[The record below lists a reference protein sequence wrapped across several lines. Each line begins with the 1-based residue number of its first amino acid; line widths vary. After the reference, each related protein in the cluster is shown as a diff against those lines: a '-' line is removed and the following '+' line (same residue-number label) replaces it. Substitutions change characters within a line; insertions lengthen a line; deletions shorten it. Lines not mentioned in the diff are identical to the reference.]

1 MKPKRASP
9 LRTVIMRA
17 PETRSQEDE
26 CEECTPA
33 PQCFL
38 LGAFIFGFGMFFAAT
53 TTCKRVLPA
62 CPVTS
67 IAPLGPIGRSRVEFT
82 YEVSAVTYTG
92 SLDVDVQVDV
102 HETVNRTV
110 AVCYDSWDPARHIA
124 AIDEDGL
131 DGDYGGS
138 LAVMWVGVAILA
150 MASMFAIIACIKR
163 RERSAAMAAMAAGI
177 EVAPV
182 CRMQRSDSAML
193 FSQR

>member
-1 MKPKRASP
+1 
-9 LRTVIMRA
+9 MRA
-17 PETRSQEDE
+17 PDQDE
-26 CEECTPA
+26 FGEFSSA

-38 LGAFIFGFGMFFAAT
+38 LGAIIFGLGMFFVAT
-53 TTCKRVLPA
+53 STCKRVLPA

-67 IAPLGPIGRSRVEFT
+67 IVPLGPIGRSRVEFT

-92 SLDVDVQVDV
+92 SLDVDVQVDDNDK
-102 HETVNRTV
+102 VNRTV
-110 AVCYDSWDPARHIA
+110 AVCYDSWDPARHLA

-150 MASMFAIIACIKR
+150 IASMIALIACINLRER
-163 RERSAAMAAMAAGI
+163 RHQRSAAIAAQSAGI

-182 CRMQRSDSAML
+182 CRMQRSDSAMQ
-193 FSQR
+193 FSHR